1 MFGLIAEN
9 RMCLNAAG
17 AMTETWWCKL
27 PTKFPL
33 VATDD
38 YVVMPNHFHGIVYV
52 GAAPC
57 GRPGV
62 DEAGRRSGRPHG
74 VAPTLG
80 QIVSWFKTMTTNQYI
95 RGVKE
100 DGWLPFPGRL
110 WQRNYYEH
118 IIRDEDELN
127 YYRAYIAD
135 NPAHWQTD
143 EDNPDT

>member
-1 MFGLIAEN
+1 
-9 RMCLNAAG
+9 
-17 AMTETWWCKL
+17 
-27 PTKFPL
+27 
-33 VATDD
+33 
-38 YVVMPNHFHGIVYV
+38 
-52 GAAPC
+52 
-57 GRPGV
+57 
-62 DEAGRRSGRPHG
+62 
-74 VAPTLG
+74 
-80 QIVSWFKTMTTNQYI
+80 MTTNQYI